1 MQSHQPVPLWLW
13 RGAAWGLGLT
23 LIAIIALA
31 GALSLGLADPPRA
44 GPLLWKDD
52 FKGGVA
58 RWAFSPPEGGMLAP
72 EGGALLADFRT
83 AAPDQYALG
92 LTRGPGGDFTL
103 EVACAQTS
111 GAAGLQAGAACGL
124 VFGWL
129 DEANYSAVLVNG
141 NGYAQV
147 YGLQDGE
154 RTDWFEWQQWPHVLV
169 GTASNR
175 LRVDVRGEEVTL
187 RINDERLAQIT
198 ADSGGRIGLLARS
211 SGPSRVVFSWVK
223 LWAIP

>member
-44 GPLLWKDD
+44 GPLLWQDD
-52 FKGGVA
+52 FKGDVA
-58 RWAFSPPEGGMLAP
+58 RWELSAPQGGGLAP
-72 EGGALLADFRT
+72 REGALLAEFRT
-83 AAPDQYALG
+83 AAPDQLALG
-92 LTRGPGGDFTL
+92 LTRRPDGDFTL
-103 EVACAQTS
+103 EAACVQVA
-111 GAAGLQAGAACGL
+111 GDAGLQAAAACGL
-124 VFGWL
+124 VFGWRG
-129 DEANYSAVLVNG
+129 EANYSAVLVNG

-147 YGLQDGE
+147 YGLKDGE

-175 LRVDVRGEEVTL
+175 LRVDVRGEEATV
-187 RINDERLAQIT
+187 RINDERLVQIT
-198 ADSGGRIGLLARS
+198 ADAGGRIGLLARS
-211 SGPSRVVFSWVK
+211 SGPSRVVFSWVDV
-223 LWAIP
+223 WAEP